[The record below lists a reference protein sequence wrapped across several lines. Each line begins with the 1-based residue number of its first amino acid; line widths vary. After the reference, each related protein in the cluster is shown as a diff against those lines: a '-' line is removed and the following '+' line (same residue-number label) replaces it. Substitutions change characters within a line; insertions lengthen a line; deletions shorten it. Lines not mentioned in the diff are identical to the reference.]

1 MVMMSSVVSEIPNLL
16 LNTQIRKRGF
26 WGETGL
32 FISMHRHTGQG
43 SAATADPVS
52 SATVKRRSL
61 LPLYFKNK
69 EQNASRFGICA
80 GFRLGARYRSLGR
93 NDAESLGFG
102 RNEQLCWGR
111 EDRRTEDG
119 GRFCLL
125 SVRLGRAVTVG
136 KA

>member
-1 MVMMSSVVSEIPNLL
+1 
-16 LNTQIRKRGF
+16 
-26 WGETGL
+26 
-32 FISMHRHTGQG
+32 MHRHTGQG

-61 LPLYFKNK
+61 LPLYYENK

-102 RNEQLCWGR
+102 RKEQPWGER
-111 EDRRTEDG
+111 DFYGMFTG
-119 GRFCLL
+119 F
-125 SVRLGRAVTVG
+125 VVG
-136 KA
+136 WVKENHPNITI